1 VTVVET
7 ENGRV
12 QVSMAPETDTVG
24 LLVERDGLFG
34 GTLLTRA
41 QAEKLARV
49 LLKRNRLSQSADM

>member
-1 VTVVET
+1 
-7 ENGRV
+7 
-12 QVSMAPETDTVG
+12 MAPETDTVG